1 MEGPVDHARAPQR
14 PPDDDRLKRQPG
26 AMIPPAWKGAGVS
39 SRVHGTLDVGR
50 ETQIAYAARASPA
63 ARRRRGTYRAV
74 APSISSRPVT
84 RITFCGQTTQ
94 SGVIARNGPGA
105 VRWRMPAVTKAAARR
120 ALAMVLAREP
130 IGRLTRTGEGG
141 HARTPG
147 PTDRRR
153 TAVSESA
160 FGSDA
165 FVRSRGLF
173 GPISAPGDYIAMSI
187 AETGAKRKGHRQA
200 ATRVGHERN
209 PCALEVGVGH
219 RRPAAHGDRAERA
232 GEWRPFALSR
242 PVRGEHAADRLLVG
256 KIISDHSRPWR
267 LRRCG
272 RLGAAMIA
280 GNAEIA

>member
-187 AETGAKRKGHRQA
+187 AETG
-200 ATRVGHERN
+200 EN
-209 PCALEVGVGH
+209 
-219 RRPAAHGDRAERA
+219 ERA
-232 GEWRPFALSR
+232 TGRPPPGWVTSEILA
-242 PVRGEHAADRLLVG
+242 
-256 KIISDHSRPWR
+256 PWR
-267 LRRCG
+267 SASDIVVRLRTATAPSGQVNGVRSPCPG
-272 RLGAAMIA
+272 RFEESMRLIGCPLAK
-280 GNAEIA
+280 